1 MYAQLMEIVFKVNE
15 VVVRSGALYG
25 SFRRRYKAHE
35 GCTVGGAARERKR
48 VSKANRESP
57 GVRGLFESGKRAR
70 KWLIGLVLAGVAA
83 VITSYVAS
91 GIRSGVDH
99 ANSLVKHQPSPV
111 VATVTR
117 SANKGA
123 GHWYFAGPASAVKAI
138 PLPTGNLASLETWDA
153 WARAHGGVD
162 ADMTAV
168 QVVLEGA
175 TPYPVI
181 LTGLTVDVI
190 HRAAPSRKGV
200 HYMVTGGGP
209 VGVRYF
215 EVILDKRPPTVR
227 SIPAEF
233 KPRKPAIDFPYKV
246 SETDPEVLDIRAYA
260 LKCDCT
266 WRANLQWIY
275 HGKHGSTVIDD
286 DGRPFRTVAGPSAI
300 QYFPKFDAGSG
311 SVGNS

>member
-1 MYAQLMEIVFKVNE
+1 
-15 VVVRSGALYG
+15 
-25 SFRRRYKAHE
+25 
-35 GCTVGGAARERKR
+35 VGYAARERER

-57 GVRGLFESGKRAR
+57 RVRGLFESGKRAR
-70 KWLIGLVLAGVAA
+70 KWLIGLLLAGVAA
-83 VITSYVAS
+83 AVTSYVTS

-99 ANSLVKHQPSPV
+99 AHSLVKHQPAPV
-111 VATVTR
+111 LVTVTH
-117 SANKGA
+117 SASKGS

-138 PLPTGNLASLETWDA
+138 PLPTGDLGSLETWDA

-181 LTGLTVDVI
+181 LTRLTVEVVD
-190 HRAAPSRKGV
+190 RATPARRGV
-200 HYMVTGGGP
+200 HYVVSGGGP
-209 VGVRYF
+209 VGVRF
-215 EVILDKRPPTVR
+215 FDVMLDKRPPTVH

-233 KPRKPAIDFPYKV
+233 KPLKPAIDFPYKV
-246 SETDPEVLDIRAYA
+246 SQTDPEVLDIRAYA

-266 WRANLQWIY
+266 WRANLQWVY

-300 QYFPKFDAGSG
+300 QYFPKFDVGSG
-311 SVGNS
+311 TVGGS